1 MRSSEDGGR
10 KNAADLHGRY
20 LPHVRVEGDETYLGV
35 RFLSET
41 ERLIQPGETA
51 SITLEL
57 LYEVD
62 YGALKPGVEFD
73 VLEGPLLVG
82 RGTVT

>member
-1 MRSSEDGGR
+1 M
-10 KNAADLHGRY
+10 
-20 LPHVRVEGDETYLGV
+20 PHVRVDGDDTYLGV

-41 ERLIQPGETA
+41 DQLLRPGETA

-73 VLEGPLLVG
+73 LLEGPRVVG
-82 RGTVT
+82 RGKVT